1 MIIGY
6 FTKYKDY
13 TGSIEYDQEDKLHH
27 GKLMYIKDLV
37 CYHADNIVDLEKHF
51 REAVDDYIDFKKEI
65 MGEKYE
71 GD

>member
-1 MIIGY
+1 MVIGY

-13 TGSIEYDQEDKLHH
+13 TGSIEYDLEDKLHY

-37 CYHADNIVDLEKHF
+37 CYHADNIVDLEKYFH
-51 REAVDDYIDFKKEI
+51 EAVDDYIDFKKEI

-71 GD
+71 SD